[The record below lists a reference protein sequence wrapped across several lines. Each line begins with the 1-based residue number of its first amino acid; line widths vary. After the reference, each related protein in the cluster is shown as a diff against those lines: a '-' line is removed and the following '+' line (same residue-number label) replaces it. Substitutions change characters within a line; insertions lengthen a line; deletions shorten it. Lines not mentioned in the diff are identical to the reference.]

1 MWGANRYRSG
11 YTGRSYNVTGGHEAE
26 AKAAQRAKPPNRFG
40 LFVLRLLGYK
50 GKPGPGDA
58 GPPTPM
64 PPPQRR
70 R

>member
-26 AKAAQRAKPPNRFG
+26 AKAVERAKRPNRFG

-50 GKPGPGDA
+50 GKPPL
-58 GPPTPM
+58 PPP
-64 PPPQRR
+64 PPPQHRP
-70 R
+70 